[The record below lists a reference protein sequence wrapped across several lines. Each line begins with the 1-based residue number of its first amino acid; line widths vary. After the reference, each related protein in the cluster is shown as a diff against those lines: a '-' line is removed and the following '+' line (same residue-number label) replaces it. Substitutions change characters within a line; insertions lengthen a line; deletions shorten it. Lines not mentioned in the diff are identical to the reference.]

1 MRQSTAADSDQA
13 GLATQKT
20 IFHRAAT
27 FCLASPLLAI
37 GANLAAPLAG
47 EFFLWLGMIAGV
59 FALCG
64 MAWHG
69 TKGILTKAVMGLVIH
84 MLLIVSAIY
93 TRGKVEEMA
102 RKIIEESAEKQK

>member
-1 MRQSTAADSDQA
+1 
-13 GLATQKT
+13 
-20 IFHRAAT
+20 
-27 FCLASPLLAI
+27 
-37 GANLAAPLAG
+37 
-47 EFFLWLGMIAGV
+47 
-59 FALCG
+59 